1 MGKVRLKIEEYSP
14 IAGFLKDSFAADR
27 VQLST
32 RFAKFTP
39 QFEADF
45 NAQRLVVKDLDSTL
59 VLTQEQKDATA
70 LLYSKADEVNVELN
84 FLSFYFRDS
93 GLDTKMITKTK
104 SNLEA
109 RNIEGACLKIKD
121 IIQYITANHVVL
133 ESKGMAATYPA
144 DLAADKLFLE
154 DKNEIQNTVKNAVK
168 GLYSANSATY
178 DNLYTYI
185 STICDAGKIMY
196 KGQVKADQYTISK
209 LIKRMRS
216 GNSGGSSTPPAPTV

>member
-14 IAGFLKDSFAADR
+14 IAGFLKNSFAVDR
-27 VQLST
+27 PALSV

-45 NAQRLVVKDLDSTL
+45 NAQQLVVKDLDSTL
-59 VLTQEQKDATA
+59 VLTQEQKDVTA

-84 FLSFYFRDS
+84 FLSFYFRDA
-93 GLDTKMITKTK
+93 GLDSKMITKIK

-109 RNIEGACLKIKD
+109 KNIEGACLKIKD

-144 DLAADKLFLE
+144 ELAADRLFLE
-154 DKNEIQNTVKNAVK
+154 DKNEVQNTVKNAVK
-168 GLYSANSATY
+168 DLYDANRVAY

-196 KGQVKADQYTISK
+196 KGQVKADQYTITK

-216 GNSGGSSTPPAPTV
+216 GNSGGGTPAATV

>member
-1 MGKVRLKIEEYSP
+1 MATVRLKIEEYSP
-14 IAGFLKDSFAADR
+14 IAGFLKDSFAVDR
-27 VQLST
+27 AALST

-45 NAQRLVVKDLDSTL
+45 NAQRLLVKDLDSTL
-59 VLTQEQKDATA
+59 VLTQEQKDVTA
-70 LLYSKADEVNVELN
+70 LLYSKADEINVELN
-84 FLSFYFRDS
+84 FLSFYFRDA
-93 GLDTKMITKTK
+93 GLDATMITKTK
-104 SNLEA
+104 SNLA
-109 RNIEGACLKIKD
+109 VRNIEGACLKIKD

-133 ESKGMAATYPA
+133 ESKGMAASYPA

-154 DKNEIQNTVKNAVK
+154 DKNEVQNTVKNAVK
-168 GLYSANSATY
+168 GLYDANRIAY

-196 KGQVKADQYTISK
+196 KGQVKASQYTITK

-216 GNSGGSSTPPAPTV
+216 GNSGGGTPAPTV